1 VTSSTSPELGSMQLF
16 EKDASS
22 LQVVVREI
30 NAPYTELHL
39 IVSRAVGR
47 TAGEALPAAARTR

>member
-1 VTSSTSPELGSMQLF
+1 MQLY
-16 EKDASS
+16 EKDGSS

-39 IVSRAVGR
+39 IVSRVVGR
-47 TAGEALPAAARTR
+47 AAGEALPAAARTR